1 MEKFVYDVFI
11 SHSSKDKPTVRE
23 LALRLK
29 ADGLRV
35 WFDDWEIKPGDMI
48 GLKIEQGLE
57 QSRTLVMV
65 MSVNAFASDWVML
78 ERHTAMFR
86 DPTNARRRFIPLRLD
101 DAEIKD
107 TLKQFAY
114 VDWRQ
119 KSDEHY
125 KKLLTACKVTEGL
138 STKPPI
144 QKIAAAKKA
153 FVLGDHKNFVVA
165 VAVTPDGKKVVSG
178 SADQTLRVW
187 DLESGQCLATFEGH
201 TGGVQAVA
209 VTPDGKMIVSSSVDM
224 TLKVWDLESGQ
235 CIFNLIGHSGY
246 GGGLAITP
254 DGKKVVSGSGD
265 KTLKVWDL
273 ESGQCLSTLK
283 GHTQSISLWGVAVT
297 PDGRNII
304 SGSNDD
310 TIKVW
315 DLSSG
320 KCIATFK
327 GHNDFITGV
336 TVTPDSTKVIS
347 GSADKTLK
355 VWDLESGQ
363 CLATFEGHTRDV
375 LGVAVTPDGKKVV
388 SGSADQTLRVWDLES
403 GQCLATFEGHIG
415 LVYAVAVT
423 PDGKEVVSGLSDHT
437 VRVWKLP
444 EYGVSMESSSSTRY
458 TNAKVALVGETGVG
472 KTGLALRLCGNR
484 WEPTESTQ
492 GMLVSQLK
500 LPPGESQSDMEREVW
515 LWDFAGQPDYRLI
528 HQLYMDE
535 TALGLLVFDP
545 QNDNPFEDLG
555 HWEKA
560 LLAAAKYK
568 PAKLLVAARCDRGG
582 ITISKKRFGQ
592 FCEEHGFA
600 GFLSTGAKIGE
611 GCEELKAA
619 IAKNIPWD
627 RLPWTATRSLF
638 KTLKDA
644 IMMFKDE
651 GIPLVRLPELRQ
663 RLQFMLPVET
673 FDEKELRAVVGLMQG
688 QGIVQMLN
696 FGDFVLLQH
705 ELINSYASVVV
716 RMAREHVDE
725 MGIVQEQQALDGR
738 LDYKDMK
745 RLSEPD
751 EKILLRAI
759 VQMFLDRA
767 LCIREP
773 TPKGTLLVFPS
784 YFRCD
789 KPDLPEHPNVF
800 VTYGFSGTL
809 DEIYSTL
816 VVKLSYSDGF
826 KKDQLWKN
834 AADFKTPGGKR
845 VGLAMNKKTEG
856 AAEIVVYF
864 EAGVPD
870 ETKVIFI
877 KYVHEHLLS
886 RAEDVTRIRTYICPH
901 CDTPVENRKA
911 IQIRLQKGLKDI
923 ICTICE
929 KRVPL
934 LDLIEHKFASDDFM
948 KKVREMDEKAR
959 INIDN
964 ESRELILI
972 GHAFAIAGEAG
983 QIFRPT
989 PNSDWGIDGE
999 IEFKDYAG
1007 KASGKRVYLQLKSG
1021 NSYLYKSKKDG
1032 TEVFKIKNSRHAE
1045 YWQQHDYPVM
1055 LVIRTSDGSI
1065 RWMDVSAYLK
1075 DKSKG
1080 EKTPVKQIVFQ
1091 GEPFSALNLQL
1102 LRDKLIPPPN
1112 KKK

>member
-1 MEKFVYDVFI
+1 MEKFAYDVFM
-11 SHSSKDKPTVRE
+11 SHSSKDKPAVRE
-23 LALRLK
+23 LAKRLK
-29 ADGLRV
+29 ADGLCV
-35 WFDDWEIKPGDMI
+35 WFDEWEIKPGDMI
-48 GLKIEQGLE
+48 GLKIEQALE
-57 QSRTLVMV
+57 QSRALVLVM
-65 MSVNAFASDWVML
+65 SANAFASDWVSL
-78 ERHTAMFR
+78 ERHSAIFR
-86 DPTNARRRFIPLRLD
+86 DPTNTQRRFIPLRLD

-125 KKLLTACKVTEGL
+125 IKLLTACQITEAL
-138 STKPPI
+138 SNKIPL
-144 QKIAAAKKA
+144 QKIDKDNKPS
-153 FVLGDHKNFVVA
+153 VLAGHENDVYA
-165 VAVTPDGKKVVSG
+165 VAVTPDGKKVVSC
-178 SADQTLRVW
+178 SEDKTLKVW
-187 DLESGQCLATFEGH
+187 DLESGQCIFSLIGH
-201 TGGVQAVA
+201 SNTVIGIAI
-209 VTPDGKMIVSSSVDM
+209 TPNGKKVVSGSEDQ

-235 CIFNLIGHSGY
+235 CIFNLMGHSKSVLGI
-246 GGGLAITP
+246 AITP
-254 DGKKVVSGSGD
+254 DGKKVVSGSEDQTLKVWDLESGQCLATLKGHSSRIGAWGVAITPDGRNIISGSHDGTIKVWDLVSGKCMATFKVDINQVFGVAVTPDGTKVVSGSGD

-273 ESGQCLSTLK
+273 ESS
-283 GHTQSISLWGVAVT
+283 
-297 PDGRNII
+297 
-304 SGSNDD
+304 
-310 TIKVW
+310 
-315 DLSSG
+315 
-320 KCIATFK
+320 
-327 GHNDFITGV
+327 
-336 TVTPDSTKVIS
+336 
-347 GSADKTLK
+347 
-355 VWDLESGQ
+355 Q
-363 CLATFEGHTRDV
+363 CLATFEGHTGFV
-375 LGVAVTPDGKKVV
+375 YGVAVTPDGKKVV
-388 SGSADQTLRVWDLES
+388 SGSEDQTLKVWDLES
-403 GQCLATFEGHIG
+403 GQCLTTFEGHNG
-415 LVYAVAVT
+415 LVLGVAIT
-423 PDGKEVVSGLSDHT
+423 PDGKRVVSSSNDNT
-437 VRVWKLP
+437 VRVWELP
-444 EYGVSMESSSSTRY
+444 EYGVSMEPTASTRY

-472 KTGLALRLCGNR
+472 KTGLALRLCDNR
-484 WEPTESTQ
+484 WEPTESTL
-492 GMLVSQLK
+492 GLLVSQLK
-500 LPPGESQSDMEREVW
+500 LPSGESQGDIEREVW

-545 QNDNPFEDLG
+545 QDDNPFEDLG

-560 LLAAAKYK
+560 LLAAAKYQ

-582 ITISKKRFGQ
+582 ITISKKRFGE
-592 FCEEHGFA
+592 FCEKHGFA
-600 GFLSTGAKIGE
+600 GFLSTGAKTGE
-611 GCEELKAA
+611 GCEELKAL
-619 IAKNIPWD
+619 IARNIPWD
-627 RLPWTATRSLF
+627 RLPWTATRILF

-644 IMMFKDE
+644 ILKFKDE
-651 GIPLVRLPELRQ
+651 GTPLVRLPELRQ
-663 RLQFMLPVET
+663 RLQFMLPGET

-696 FGDFVLLQH
+696 FGDFVLLQP

-716 RMAREHVDE
+716 RMAREHTDE
-725 MGIVQEQQALDGR
+725 MGIVPEQKVLDGR

-751 EKILLRAI
+751 EKILLRAM

-767 LCIREP
+767 LCLREQ

-784 YFRCD
+784 YFRRD

-845 VGLAMNKKTEG
+845 VGLAMNKKAEG

-864 EAGVPD
+864 EAGVQD

-886 RAEDVTRIRTYICPH
+886 RTEDVTRIRTYICPH

-911 IQIRLQKGLKDI
+911 IQTRLQNGLKDI

-934 LDLIEHKFASDDFM
+934 LDLIEHNFASNEFM
-948 KKVREMDEKAR
+948 RKVQEMDEKAR

-1007 KASGKRVYLQLKSG
+1007 KASGKRVYMQLKSG
-1021 NSYLYKSKKDG
+1021 DSYLYKSRKDG
-1032 TEVFKIKNSRHAE
+1032 TEVFTIKNSRHAE
-1045 YWQQHDYPVM
+1045 YWQQQAYPVM

-1075 DKSKG
+1075 EQSKG
-1080 EKTPVKQIVFQ
+1080 RKTPVKQIVFQ
-1091 GEPFSALNLQL
+1091 GETFTALNLQR
-1102 LRDKLIPPPN
+1102 LRDKLIPPPR
-1112 KKK
+1112 